1 MTGSEIV
8 QLAKQELAGLTG
20 LEPDTVSGLRH
31 DSEGWHVTVELV
43 DLRRIPPSSDVLDSY
58 EVLLDEDGEIL
69 SYERVRRYTRGE
81 VMEPVSVEKR
91 AGSA

>member
-1 MTGSEIV
+1 MTGSEVV

-20 LEPDTVSGLRH
+20 LETDTVSGLRH
-31 DSEGWHVTVELV
+31 DGEGWHVTVELV
-43 DLRRIPPSSDVLDSY
+43 DLRRIPPSSDVLESY

-69 SYERVRRYTRGE
+69 SYERVRRYTRAE
-81 VMEPVSVEKR
+81 VMETAVVEKH

>member
-1 MTGSEIV
+1 MTGPEIA
-8 QLAKQELAGLTG
+8 QQAKEELTGLTG
-20 LEPDTVSGLRH
+20 LEPDTVSGMRH
-31 DSEGWHVTVELV
+31 DDEGWHVMVEMI

-58 EVLLDEDGEIL
+58 DVLLDDDGEIL

-81 VMEPVSVEKR
+81 VMELAAVEKR